1 MMNKAKLLH
10 SVTLALALLIV
21 APMVGNSG
29 WLLGSTQAQ
38 AQTISQIS
46 VEGNVRVDDATI
58 LSYLTLRVG
67 ETATPA
73 QIAASREALI
83 NSGIVQAASIA
94 MSGNTLVV
102 QVSESASVASI
113 RFEGNQRFTDDQ
125 LNTMVEVATSRTYS
139 SDAIAADVAVIQ
151 AAYDRAGFTNVS
163 VSARTETAEDGRI
176 RVIFDINEGDRAG
189 IAAINFTGN
198 NNVGSMQLKSVITT
212 KESHLLSWLFRDD
225 QYDEDRLAVD
235 RERIRVYYAN
245 RGYPDAQVLSAVAEF
260 DAERNAYFI
269 NFTIDEGERYAFGD
283 IAIETSINGLNTNAL
298 RGGIETRSGNRYSL
312 KDLQDTTQDLAVRA
326 TEQGFAFAEVRPR
339 IDRDIANKTFNVT
352 YLVDEG
358 ARVYVERINITG
370 NTKTRDFVI
379 RREFNFSEGDPFNRT
394 LVSQGRAKIEELG
407 FFSSVQVTSAPGSA
421 PDRVV
426 LNVAVVEQATGEY
439 GIGGGYSTQEGFFGE
454 ISLTERNFLG
464 RGQYLKAAIGRSQ
477 SGQTYDFSFTEPRFM
492 GLEISSGVDLYRRIV
507 EKSSSRT
514 FGTDTTGG
522 RLRFGLPLMDDLS
535 VTTFVGFE
543 HKDFLLDADKT
554 PPPYIANLPASGV
567 DKLSVGYEL
576 TFNTLDDQQRP
587 NEGLILSFSQE
598 YAGLDFDYLKT
609 EARARYYYPLWEE
622 FDVIGSVRAMGGTI
636 TDIGGGGINPT
647 EAFRLGPNFVRGFA
661 YGGMGARWTQESE
674 DAFGVLG
681 YVGLSAEVDFP
692 IPFLPESWG
701 LRSAVWGDVGW
712 IEGTPDVQGADST
725 GIGENLK
732 SSVGASVIW
741 DSPVGPLRG
750 DFAHVIDSAEQDRTQ
765 VFQLTLS
772 TLF

>member
-10 SVTLALALLIV
+10 SVVLALALLTV
-21 APMVGNSG
+21 SPMVGNSG
-29 WLLGSTQAQ
+29 WLLGSTQVQ
-38 AQTISQIS
+38 AQPISQI
-46 VEGNVRVDDATI
+46 VIEGNVRVDDATI
-58 LSYLTLRVG
+58 LSYLTLRPG

-73 QIAASREALI
+73 QIEASQQALL
-83 NSGIVQAASIA
+83 NSGVVQSASIS
-94 MSGNTLVV
+94 MSGSTLVV
-102 QVSESASVASI
+102 RVSESASVAAI
-113 RFEGNQRFTDDQ
+113 GFDGNQRFTDAQ
-125 LNTMVEVATSRTYS
+125 LNTMVEVATSRVYS
-139 SDAIAADVAVIQ
+139 PDAIASDVAVIK
-151 AAYDRAGFTNVS
+151 AAYDRAGYTNVT
-163 VSARTETAEDGRI
+163 VSSRTETAEDGRI

-198 NNVGSMQLKSVITT
+198 NNIGSMQLKSVILT

-245 RGYPDAQVLSAVAEF
+245 RGYPDARVLSSVAEF
-260 DAERNAYFI
+260 DPERNAYFI
-269 NFTIDEGERYAFGD
+269 NFTIDEGERYEFGN
-283 IAIETSINGLNTNAL
+283 IAIETSINGLNTDSL
-298 RGGIETRSGNRYSL
+298 RGAIETHRGARYSL
-312 KDLQDTTQDLAVRA
+312 QELQDSTENLAVRA
-326 TEQGFAFAEVRPR
+326 TQQGFAFAEVRPR
-339 IDRDIANKTFNVT
+339 IDRDIANKTFNIT

-394 LVSQGRAKIEELG
+394 LVSQGRANIEALG

-426 LNVAVVEQATGEY
+426 LNVAVVEQPTGEY
-439 GIGGGYSTQEGFFGE
+439 GIGGGYSTQDGFFGE

-464 RGQYLKAAIGRSQ
+464 RGQYLRAAIGRSE

-507 EKSSSRT
+507 EESSTRSY
-514 FGTDTTGG
+514 GTDATGG
-522 RLRFGLPLMDDLS
+522 RLRFGLPLMDSLS
-535 VTTFVGFE
+535 LTTFVGYE
-543 HKDFLLDADKT
+543 HKDYVGTDDA
-554 PPPYIANLPASGV
+554 PPYITSLPSSGT
-567 DKLSVGYEL
+567 DKATVGYEL
-576 TFNTLDDQQRP
+576 TFNTLDDQRSP
-587 NEGLILSFSQE
+587 NEGLILTFSQE
-598 YAGLDFDYLKT
+598 YAGIDFDYLKT
-609 EARARYYYPLWEE
+609 EARARYYHPLWEE
-622 FDVIGSVRAMGGTI
+622 YDVIGSIRAMGGTI

-661 YGGMGARWTQESE
+661 AGGMGARWTAGNE
-674 DAFGVLG
+674 DAFGVLS
-681 YVGLSAEVDFP
+681 YAGLSAEVDFP
-692 IPFLPESWG
+692 VPFLPESWG

-712 IEGTPDVQGADST
+712 IDGTPDVDGAGST
-725 GIGENLK
+725 GIGENIK
-732 SSVGASVIW
+732 SSVGASLIW
-741 DSPVGPLRG
+741 ASPVGPLRG
-750 DFAHVIDSAEQDRTQ
+750 DFAHVIDSAAHDRTQ